1 MNFRFLVYSIIL
13 AIAGYGTW
21 AAFNDGDKIV
31 HAVNQIGA
39 SGLLFLCFLSL
50 TNYVLRYLRWY
61 MMLRR
66 LGDRPSFGDGLLCYW
81 AGFALTTT
89 PGKAGE
95 AIRCL
100 YFKNRHGIDN
110 AHSFAALLADRL
122 SDLLS
127 AMLMATGALF
137 YFEDFRWV
145 AWIML
150 GVAGVILL
158 SVFRPALLLGC
169 ARWFHGRSPA
179 RLQPFFAAVP
189 RFVERSAN
197 LLSPLVLLASTLLG
211 LISWGAEAYGFG
223 WLSQQLG
230 ANANLVV
237 LAGIFCLSMLA
248 GSFLP
253 GGLGGTEAAMAILLT
268 AVGVEPANAFVI
280 SLLCRLATLW
290 FAIVIGL
297 LAMLWLAN
305 KPIPNPHKTAGHAS

>member
-21 AAFNDGDKIV
+21 AAFNDGDKIL
-31 HAVNQIGA
+31 HAVSTIGA

-169 ARWFHGRSPA
+169 ARWFHGRSPV